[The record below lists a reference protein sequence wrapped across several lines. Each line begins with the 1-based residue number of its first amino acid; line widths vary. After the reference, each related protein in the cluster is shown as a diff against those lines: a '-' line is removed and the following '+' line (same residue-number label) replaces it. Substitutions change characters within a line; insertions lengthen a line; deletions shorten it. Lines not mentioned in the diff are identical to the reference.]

1 MTSMTYY
8 LSRGRKMNKKMV
20 LYFIG
25 WILRIEAI
33 CMLLPIITAIIYKE
47 SQLDDFVY
55 TALGCLLI
63 GLLIS
68 IKKPEDKAFY
78 TREGFVSVGIGWIVL
93 SMTGAVPFVMDGCI
107 PNYVDALFE
116 VISGFTTT
124 GATILSDVE
133 CLPKSMLMWR
143 SFTHWLGGMGILM
156 FILAL
161 LPVAGQNNMHIV
173 RAESPG
179 PTAGKFVAK
188 ARDSASILYGIYI
201 AITVVEAVLLMIGKM
216 PVFDALVLTFGTVGT
231 GGFGILNDSIG
242 SYTVYQQTVITIFM
256 LLCGT
261 NFNLYFLLLTKKF
274 KEAFGSEEIK
284 AYYLIVLSSSVLIT
298 INVLD
303 RFNGVVEAFRH
314 SIFQVASI
322 ITTTGY
328 STVDFD
334 TWPTFSKTI
343 LILLMFCGAC
353 AGSTGGGIKVSRIL
367 ICMKTVGKEF
377 TTMIHPRNVK
387 VLKFEGKAIDHDVLR
402 GVNTYIMTYVA
413 VFAGSLLIVSL
424 DNVDF
429 GSTFTAVAATIN
441 NIGPGIGAVG
451 PMANYGDF
459 SILSKLVMSFDMLA
473 GRLELFPML
482 LLFSV
487 RTWKKS
493 M

>member
-1 MTSMTYY
+1 MN
-8 LSRGRKMNKKMV
+8 RKIV
-20 LYFIG
+20 LYFIS
-25 WILRIEAI
+25 WVLKIEAV
-33 CMLLPIITAIIYKE
+33 CMLLPLVTAVIYKE
-47 SQLDDFVY
+47 STIGDFLI
-55 TALGCLLI
+55 TAVACLLVSV
-63 GLLIS
+63 LIS
-68 IKKPEDKAFY
+68 RGKPQDKAFY
-78 TREGFVSVGIGWIVL
+78 TREGFVSVGLGWIVL
-93 SMTGAVPFVMDGCI
+93 SLMGAVPFVLNGCI

-116 VISGFTTT
+116 VVSGFTTT
-124 GATILSDVE
+124 GATILTDVE
-133 CLPKSMLMWR
+133 VPPKSMLMWR

-161 LPVAGQNNMHIV
+161 LPAVGQNNMHIV

-201 AITVVEAVLLMIGKM
+201 AITVSEIVLLCIGRM
-216 PVFDALVLTFGTVGT
+216 SLFESIVLSFGTVGT
-231 GGFGILNDSIG
+231 GGFGVLNDSVG
-242 SYTVYQQTVITIFM
+242 SYTVYQQTVITIYM

-274 KEAFGSEEIK
+274 KEAFNSEEVK
-284 AYYLIVLSSSVLIT
+284 AYFAIVFASSIMIT
-298 INVLD
+298 FNVLGQFD
-303 RFNGVVEAFRH
+303 NVVEAFRH

-334 TWPTFSKTI
+334 LWPTFSKTI
-343 LILLMFCGAC
+343 LIILMFIGAC

-367 ICMKTVGKEF
+367 IALKTVGKEF

-387 VLKFEGKAIDHDVLR
+387 VLKFEGKPLERDVIR

-413 VFAGSLLIVSL
+413 LFAGSLLIVSL
-424 DNVDF
+424 DNFDF
-429 GSTFTAVAATIN
+429 QSSFTAIAATIN

-451 PMANYGDF
+451 PMANYSEF
-459 SILSKLVMSFDMLA
+459 SMVSKLVMSLDMLA

-482 LLFSV
+482 LLFSA
-487 RTWKKS
+487 RTWKRS
-493 M
+493 L

>member
-1 MTSMTYY
+1 MN
-8 LSRGRKMNKKMV
+8 RKMV
-20 LYFIG
+20 QYFIG
-25 WILRIEAI
+25 WILKIEAV
-33 CMLLPIITAIIYKE
+33 CMILPIITAIIYGEKQVVDFAVTAVALLVLGVVI
-47 SQLDDFVY
+47 SRRKPLDH
-55 TALGCLLI
+55 
-63 GLLIS
+63 
-68 IKKPEDKAFY
+68 AFY
-78 TREGFVSVGIGWIVL
+78 TREGFVSVGMGWIVL
-93 SMTGAVPFVMDGCI
+93 SMTGAIPFVTDGCI
-107 PNYVDALFE
+107 PNYIDALFE
-116 VISGFTTT
+116 VVSGFTTT

-133 CLPKSMLMWR
+133 VLPKSMLMWR

-188 ARDSASILYGIYI
+188 ARDSASILYGIYLF
-201 AITVVEAVLLMIGKM
+201 ITLSEIVLLAIGKM
-216 PVFDALVLTFGTVGT
+216 PMFDAITLSLGTVGT
-231 GGFGILNDSIG
+231 GGFGVLNDSIG
-242 SYTVYQQTVITIFM
+242 SYTVYQQTIITIFM

-261 NFNLYFLLLTKKF
+261 NFNLYFLLITKKF
-274 KEAFGSEEIK
+274 KDAFSLEEVK
-284 AYYLIVLSSSVLIT
+284 AFYVIVFSSSILIT
-298 INVLD
+298 INVLSQ
-303 RFNGVVEAFRH
+303 FNNNVIEAFRH

-334 TWPTFSKTI
+334 LWPTFSKTI
-343 LILLMFCGAC
+343 LVVLMFIGAC

-367 ICMKTVGKEF
+367 IALKTVGKEF

-402 GVNTYIMTYVA
+402 SVNTYIMTYV
-413 VFAGSLLIVSL
+413 VLFAGSLIVVSL
-424 DNVDF
+424 DNFDF
-429 GSTFTAVAATIN
+429 QSTFTAITATIN

-451 PMANYGDF
+451 PMCNYGGF
-459 SILSKLVMSFDMLA
+459 SYLSKIVMILDMLA
-473 GRLELFPML
+473 GRLELFPIL

-493 M
+493 L

>member
-1 MTSMTYY
+1 
-8 LSRGRKMNKKMV
+8 MNKKMV

-25 WILRIEAI
+25 WILRIEAV
-33 CMLLPIITAIIYKE
+33 CMILPIVTAVIYKE

-55 TALGCLLI
+55 TALGCLLV
-63 GLLIS
+63 GLIIS
-68 IKKPEDKAFY
+68 VKKPEDHAFY
-78 TREGFVSVGIGWIVL
+78 TREGFVSVGLGWIVL
-93 SMTGAVPFVMDGCI
+93 SMTGAIPFVTDGCI

-116 VISGFTTT
+116 VVSGFTTT
-124 GATILSDVE
+124 GATILTDVE
-133 CLPKSMLMWR
+133 VLPKSMLMWR

-201 AITVVEAVLLMIGKM
+201 AITVIEALLLIIGRL
-216 PVFDALVLTFGTVGT
+216 PVFDAIVLTFGTVGT

-261 NFNLYFLLLTKKF
+261 NFNLYFLLITKKF
-274 KEAFGSEEIK
+274 KDAFSLEEVK
-284 AYYLIVLSSSVLIT
+284 GYYLIVFSSSILIMF
-298 INVLD
+298 NVLD
-303 RFNGVVEAFRH
+303 KFNNNIIEAFRH
-314 SIFQVASI
+314 SLFQVASV

-334 TWPTFSKTI
+334 LWPTFSKSI
-343 LILLMFCGAC
+343 LVLLMFCGAC

-367 ICMKTVGKEF
+367 ICLKTVGKEF

-387 VLKFEGKAIDHDVLR
+387 VLKFEGKPIDHDVLR
-402 GVNTYIMTYVA
+402 GINTYIMTFIA
-413 VFAGSLLIVSL
+413 VFAGSLIIVSL
-424 DNVDF
+424 DDF
-429 GSTFTAVAATIN
+429 DFQSTFTAIAATIN

-451 PMANYGDF
+451 PMANYSEF
-459 SILSKLVMSFDMLA
+459 SALSKLVMSFDMLA
-473 GRLELFPML
+473 GRLELFPIL
-482 LLFSV
+482 LLFSM

>member
-1 MTSMTYY
+1 
-8 LSRGRKMNKKMV
+8 MNKKMV

-25 WILRIEAI
+25 WILKIEAI

-47 SQLDDFVY
+47 EQVFDFAF
-55 TALGCLLI
+55 TAFLCLVF

-68 IKKPEDKAFY
+68 MKKPKDHAFY
-78 TREGFVSVGIGWIVL
+78 TREGFVSVGIGWLVL
-93 SMTGAVPFVMDGCI
+93 SATGAVPFVTDGCI
-107 PNYVDALFE
+107 PSYVDALFE
-116 VISGFTTT
+116 VVSGFTTT
-124 GATILSDVE
+124 GATILNDVE

-201 AITVVEAVLLMIGKM
+201 SITVIEAILLIIGKM
-216 PVFDALVLTFGTVGT
+216 PVFDAILITFGTVGT
-231 GGFGILNDSIG
+231 GGFGVLNDSCG

-256 LLCGT
+256 LVCGT
-261 NFNLYFLLLTKKF
+261 NFSVYFLLLTKKF
-274 KEAFGSEEIK
+274 KEAFGLEEVK
-284 AYYLIVLSSSVLIT
+284 AFFAIVFSSSVLIT
-298 INVLD
+298 LNILD
-303 RFNGVVEAFRH
+303 KFGYNIIEAFRH
-314 SIFQVASI
+314 SIFQVASV

-334 TWPTFSKTI
+334 LWPTFSKSI
-343 LILLMFCGAC
+343 LIVLMFIGAC

-367 ICMKTVGKEF
+367 ICLKTVGKEF
-377 TTMIHPRNVK
+377 TTMIHPRNIK
-387 VLKFEGKAIDHDVLR
+387 VLKFEGKPIDHDVLR
-402 GVNTYIMTYVA
+402 GVNTYIMTYV
-413 VFAGSLLIVSL
+413 VVYAGSLLLVSL
-424 DNVDF
+424 DNFDF
-429 GSTFTAVAATIN
+429 ASTFTAIAATVN

-451 PMANYGDF
+451 PMANYSQFSDF
-459 SILSKLVMSFDMLA
+459 SKLIMTFDMLA
-473 GRLELFPML
+473 GRLELFPIL
-482 LLFSV
+482 LLFSP

>member
-1 MTSMTYY
+1 
-8 LSRGRKMNKKMV
+8 MNKKMV

-25 WILRIEAI
+25 WILKIEAI

-47 SQLDDFVY
+47 SQVNDFVV
-55 TALGCLLI
+55 TAMVCLCV
-63 GLLIS
+63 GLVIS
-68 IKKPEDKAFY
+68 LRKPVDHAFY
-78 TREGFVSVGIGWIVL
+78 TREGFVSVGLGWLVL
-93 SMTGAVPFVMDGCI
+93 SMTGAIPFVTDGCI
-107 PNYVDALFE
+107 PSYVDAFFE
-116 VISGFTTT
+116 VVSGFTTT
-124 GATILSDVE
+124 GATILTDVE
-133 CLPKSMLMWR
+133 VLPRSMLMWR

-188 ARDSASILYGIYI
+188 ARDSATILYSIYI
-201 AITVVEAVLLMIGKM
+201 AITLLEAILLMIGKM
-216 PVFDALVLTFGTVGT
+216 PVFDALLLTFGTVGT
-231 GGFGILNDSIG
+231 GGFGMLNDSCG

-274 KEAFGSEEIK
+274 REAFGIEEVK
-284 AYYLIVLSSSVLIT
+284 AFFFIVFSSAALITANVYHSFSSV
-298 INVLD
+298 
-303 RFNGVVEAFRH
+303 GEAFRH
-314 SIFQVASI
+314 SMFQVASI

-334 TWPTFSKTI
+334 LWPTFSKTI
-343 LILLMFCGAC
+343 LIILMFIGAC
-353 AGSTGGGIKVSRIL
+353 AGSTGGGIKVSRII
-367 ICMKTVGKEF
+367 ICLKTVGKEF

-387 VLKFEGKAIDHDVLR
+387 VLKFEGKPIDHDVLR
-402 GVNTYIMTYVA
+402 SVNTYIMTYVV
-413 VFAGSLLIVSL
+413 VFAGSLLLVSV
-424 DNVDF
+424 DNFDF

-451 PMANYGDF
+451 PMANYSQFSDF
-459 SILSKLVMSFDMLA
+459 AKIVMSLDMLA
-473 GRLELFPML
+473 GRLELFPIL

>member
-1 MTSMTYY
+1 
-8 LSRGRKMNKKMV
+8 MNKKMV

-25 WILRIEAI
+25 WILRIEAL
-33 CMLLPIITAIIYKE
+33 CMILPIITAVIYRE
-47 SQLDDFVY
+47 PQVMDFVI
-55 TALGCLLI
+55 TSIACLLV
-63 GLLIS
+63 GLLFS
-68 IKKPEDKAFY
+68 VKKPKDYAFY

-93 SMTGAVPFVMDGCI
+93 SMTGAVPFVLDGCI

-124 GATILSDVE
+124 GATILTDVE
-133 CLPKSMLMWR
+133 VLPRSMLMWR

-201 AITVVEAVLLMIGKM
+201 AITVTEAILLMIGKM
-216 PVFDALVLTFGTVGT
+216 PVFDALLLTFGTVGT
-231 GGFGILNDSIG
+231 GGFGMLNDSCG

-261 NFNLYFLLLTKKF
+261 NFNLYFLLLTKKY
-274 KEAFGSEEIK
+274 KDAFSIEEVK
-284 AYYLIVLSSSVLIT
+284 AFFIVVFSASILITWNVLSQFD
-298 INVLD
+298 NVI
-303 RFNGVVEAFRH
+303 EAFRH

-334 TWPTFSKTI
+334 LWPTFSKTI
-343 LILLMFCGAC
+343 LVTLMFIGAC
-353 AGSTGGGIKVSRIL
+353 AGSTGGGIKVSRIIIAL
-367 ICMKTVGKEF
+367 KTVSKEF

-387 VLKFEGKAIDHDVLR
+387 VLKFEGKVIDHDVLR
-402 GVNTYIMTYVA
+402 SVNTYIMTFA
-413 VFAGSLLIVSL
+413 TVFAGSLIIISL
-424 DNVDF
+424 DNFDF
-429 GSTFTAVAATIN
+429 QSTFTAVAATIN

-451 PMANYGDF
+451 PMANYSEF
-459 SILSKLVMSFDMLA
+459 SMLSKLVMCFDMLA
-473 GRLELFPML
+473 GRLELFPIL
-482 LLFSV
+482 LLFSM

>member
-1 MTSMTYY
+1 
-8 LSRGRKMNKKMV
+8 MNKKMV

-33 CMLLPIITAIIYKE
+33 CMILPLITAIIYKE
-47 SQLDDFVY
+47 PQVDDFAI
-55 TALGCLLI
+55 TALICGAVGVI
-63 GLLIS
+63 IS
-68 IKKPEDKAFY
+68 IKKPSDHAFY
-78 TREGFVSVGIGWIVL
+78 TREGFVSVGLGWIVL
-93 SMTGAVPFVMDGCI
+93 SMTGAIPFVMDGCI

-116 VISGFTTT
+116 VVSGFTTT
-124 GATILSDVE
+124 GATILTDVE
-133 CLPKSMLMWR
+133 VMPKSMLMWR

-201 AITVVEAVLLMIGKM
+201 AITIAEAILLMLGRM
-216 PVFDALVLTFGTVGT
+216 PVFDAIVLTFGTVGT
-231 GGFGILNDSIG
+231 GGFGVLNDSCG

-261 NFNLYFLLLTKKF
+261 NFNLYFLVLTKKF
-274 KEAFGSEEIK
+274 KEAFSIEEVK
-284 AYYLIVLSSSVLIT
+284 AFFIIVFASSILIT
-298 INVLD
+298 INVLKQFD
-303 RFNGVVEAFRH
+303 NVVEAFRH
-314 SIFQVASI
+314 SLFQVASI

-334 TWPTFSKTI
+334 LWPTFSKTI
-343 LILLMFCGAC
+343 LVVLMFVGAC

-387 VLKFEGKAIDHDVLR
+387 VLKFEGKVIDHDVLR
-402 GVNTYIMTYVA
+402 SVNTYIMTYA
-413 VFAGSLLIVSL
+413 ALFAGSLIIVSL
-424 DNVDF
+424 DNFDF
-429 GSTFTAVAATIN
+429 QSTFTAIAATIN

-451 PMANYGDF
+451 PMANYSEF
-459 SILSKLVMSFDMLA
+459 SALSKIVMSFDMLA
-473 GRLELFPML
+473 GRLELFPIL

-493 M
+493 L

>member
-1 MTSMTYY
+1 
-8 LSRGRKMNKKMV
+8 MNKKMV

-25 WILRIEAI
+25 WILKIEAV
-33 CMLLPIITAIIYKE
+33 CMMLPIVTAVIYKE
-47 SQLDDFVY
+47 PQVRDFIL
-55 TALGCLLI
+55 TAAICIII
-63 GLLIS
+63 GMLIS
-68 IKKPEDKAFY
+68 TKKPQDHAFY
-78 TREGFVSVGIGWIVL
+78 TREGFVSVGLGWIVL
-93 SMTGAVPFVMDGCI
+93 SMTGAIPFVTDGCI

-124 GATILSDVE
+124 GATILNDVE

-188 ARDSASILYGIYI
+188 ARDSASILYGIYM
-201 AITVVEAVLLMIGKM
+201 AITVLEALLLIAGKM
-216 PVFDALVLTFGTVGT
+216 PVFDAILITFGTVGT
-231 GGFGILNDSIG
+231 GGFGVLNDSCG

-261 NFNLYFLLLTKKF
+261 NFNVYFLLLTKKF
-274 KEAFGSEEIK
+274 KEAFSLEEVRAFFI
-284 AYYLIVLSSSVLIT
+284 IVFSSSILIT
-298 INVLD
+298 WNVLEQ
-303 RFNGVVEAFRH
+303 FGGNIIEAFRH
-314 SIFQVASI
+314 SIFQVASV

-334 TWPTFSKTI
+334 LWPTFSKTI
-343 LILLMFCGAC
+343 MIVVMFVGAC

-367 ICMKTVGKEF
+367 ICLKTVGKEF

-387 VLKFEGKAIDHDVLR
+387 VLKFEGKVIDHDVLR
-402 GVNTYIMTYVA
+402 SVNTYIMTYVA
-413 VFAGSLLIVSL
+413 LFAGSLIVVSL
-424 DNVDF
+424 DNFDF
-429 GSTFTAVAATIN
+429 QSTFTAIVATIN

-451 PMANYGDF
+451 PMANYSGF
-459 SILSKLVMSFDMLA
+459 SMLSKIVMCFDMLA
-473 GRLELFPML
+473 GRLELFPIL

>member
-1 MTSMTYY
+1 
-8 LSRGRKMNKKMV
+8 MNKKMV

-33 CMLLPIITAIIYKE
+33 CMLLPIITAIIYRE
-47 SQLDDFVY
+47 PQLFDFVI
-55 TALGCLLI
+55 TAIGCGAVGTIL
-63 GLLIS
+63 S
-68 IKKPEDKAFY
+68 IKKPKDYAFY
-78 TREGFVSVGIGWIVL
+78 TREGFVSVGMGWIVL
-93 SMTGAVPFVMDGCI
+93 SMTGAIPFVMDGCI
-107 PNYVDALFE
+107 PKYVDALFE

-133 CLPKSMLMWR
+133 VLPRSMLMWR

-188 ARDSASILYGIYI
+188 ARDSATILYAIYI
-201 AITVVEAVLLMIGKM
+201 AITITEAVLLIIGKM
-216 PVFDALVLTFGTVGT
+216 PIFDAILLTFGTVGT
-231 GGFGILNDSIG
+231 GGFGVLNDSCG

-274 KEAFGSEEIK
+274 KEAFGIEEVK
-284 AYYLIVLSSSVLIT
+284 AYFAVVFASAILIT
-298 INVLD
+298 FNVLNQFD
-303 RFNGVVEAFRH
+303 GVIEAFRH
-314 SIFQVASI
+314 SLFQVASI

-334 TWPTFSKTI
+334 LWPTFSKTL
-343 LILLMFCGAC
+343 LILLMFIGAC
-353 AGSTGGGIKVSRIL
+353 AGSTGGGIKVSRIV
-367 ICMKTVGKEF
+367 ICLKTVGKEF
-377 TTMIHPRNVK
+377 TTMIHPRNIK
-387 VLKFEGKAIDHDVLR
+387 VLKFEGKVIDHDVLR
-402 GVNTYIMTYVA
+402 SVNTYIMTYVT
-413 VFAGSLLIVSL
+413 VFAGSLLVVSL
-424 DNVDF
+424 DKYDF
-429 GSTFTAVAATIN
+429 QSTFTAVAATIN

-459 SILSKLVMSFDMLA
+459 STLSKLVMSFDMLA
-473 GRLELFPML
+473 GRLELFPIL

-493 M
+493 L

>member
-1 MTSMTYY
+1 
-8 LSRGRKMNKKMV
+8 MNKKMV

-25 WILRIEAI
+25 WILKIEAV
-33 CMLLPIITAIIYKE
+33 CMILPIVTAVIYKE
-47 SQLDDFVY
+47 PQVRDFIL
-55 TALGCLLI
+55 TAAICIII
-63 GLLIS
+63 GMLIS
-68 IKKPEDKAFY
+68 TKKPQDHAFY
-78 TREGFVSVGIGWIVL
+78 TREGFVSVGLGWIVL
-93 SMTGAVPFVMDGCI
+93 SMTGAIPFVTDGCI

-124 GATILSDVE
+124 GATILNDVE

-188 ARDSASILYGIYI
+188 ARDSASILYGIYM
-201 AITVVEAVLLMIGKM
+201 AITVLEALLLIAGKM
-216 PVFDALVLTFGTVGT
+216 PVFDAILITFGTVGT
-231 GGFGILNDSIG
+231 GGFGVLNDSCG

-261 NFNLYFLLLTKKF
+261 NFNVYFLLLTKKF
-274 KEAFGSEEIK
+274 KEAFSLEEVRAFFI
-284 AYYLIVLSSSVLIT
+284 IVFSSSILIT
-298 INVLD
+298 WNVLEQ
-303 RFNGVVEAFRH
+303 FGGNIIEAFRH
-314 SIFQVASI
+314 SIFQVASV

-334 TWPTFSKTI
+334 LWPTFSKTI
-343 LILLMFCGAC
+343 MIVVMFVGAC

-367 ICMKTVGKEF
+367 ICLKTVGKEF

-387 VLKFEGKAIDHDVLR
+387 VLKFEGKVIDHDVLR
-402 GVNTYIMTYVA
+402 SVNTYIMTYVA
-413 VFAGSLLIVSL
+413 LFAGSLIVVSL
-424 DNVDF
+424 DNFDF
-429 GSTFTAVAATIN
+429 QSTFTAIVATIN

-451 PMANYGDF
+451 PMANYSGF
-459 SILSKLVMSFDMLA
+459 SMLSKIVMCFDMLA
-473 GRLELFPML
+473 GRLELFPIL

>member
-1 MTSMTYY
+1 
-8 LSRGRKMNKKMV
+8 MNKKMV

-25 WILRIEAI
+25 WILKIEAV
-33 CMLLPIITAIIYKE
+33 CMILPIVTAVIYKE
-47 SQLDDFVY
+47 PQVRDFIL
-55 TALGCLLI
+55 TAAICIII
-63 GLLIS
+63 GMLIS
-68 IKKPEDKAFY
+68 TKKPQDHAFY
-78 TREGFVSVGIGWIVL
+78 TREGFVSVGLGWIVL
-93 SMTGAVPFVMDGCI
+93 SMTGAIPFVTDGCI

-124 GATILSDVE
+124 GATILNDVE

-188 ARDSASILYGIYI
+188 ARDSASILYGIYM
-201 AITVVEAVLLMIGKM
+201 AITVLEALLLIAGKM
-216 PVFDALVLTFGTVGT
+216 PVFDAILITFGTVGT
-231 GGFGILNDSIG
+231 GGFGVLNDSCG

-261 NFNLYFLLLTKKF
+261 NFNVYFLLLTKKF
-274 KEAFGSEEIK
+274 KEAFSLEEVRAFFI
-284 AYYLIVLSSSVLIT
+284 IVFSSSILIT
-298 INVLD
+298 WNVLEQ
-303 RFNGVVEAFRH
+303 FGGNIIEAFRH
-314 SIFQVASI
+314 SIFQVASV

-334 TWPTFSKTI
+334 LWPTFSKTI
-343 LILLMFCGAC
+343 MIVVMFVGAC

-367 ICMKTVGKEF
+367 ICLKTVGKEF

-387 VLKFEGKAIDHDVLR
+387 VLKFEGKVIDHDVLR
-402 GVNTYIMTYVA
+402 SVNTYIMTYVA
-413 VFAGSLLIVSL
+413 LFAGSLIVVSL
-424 DNVDF
+424 DNFDF
-429 GSTFTAVAATIN
+429 QSTFTAIVATIN

-451 PMANYGDF
+451 PMANYSNF
-459 SILSKLVMSFDMLA
+459 SILSKIVMCFDMLA
-473 GRLELFPML
+473 GRLELFPIL

>member
-1 MTSMTYY
+1 
-8 LSRGRKMNKKMV
+8 MNKKMV

-25 WILRIEAI
+25 WILRIEAL
-33 CMLLPIITAIIYKE
+33 CMVLPIITAIIYKE

-55 TALGCLLI
+55 TAIGCLTVGLI
-63 GLLIS
+63 IS
-68 IKKPEDKAFY
+68 MKKPEDYAFY
-78 TREGFVSVGIGWIVL
+78 TREGFVSVGLGWIVL
-93 SMTGAVPFVMDGCI
+93 SMTGAIPFVTDGCI
-107 PNYVDALFE
+107 PSYVDALFE

-133 CLPKSMLMWR
+133 VLPKSMLMWR

-201 AITVVEAVLLMIGKM
+201 AITVVEAILLFVGGMSL
-216 PVFDALVLTFGTVGT
+216 FDSLVLTFGTVGT
-231 GGFGILNDSIG
+231 GGFGVLNDSIG
-242 SYTVYQQTVITIFM
+242 SYSVYHQTVITIFM

-274 KEAFGSEEIK
+274 REAFSIEEVK
-284 AYYLIVLSSSVLIT
+284 AYFAIVFSSSLLIAF
-298 INVLD
+298 NVLGQFD
-303 RFNGVVEAFRH
+303 NFVEAFRH

-334 TWPTFSKTI
+334 LWPTFSKTI
-343 LILLMFCGAC
+343 LIVLMFIGAC

-367 ICMKTVGKEF
+367 ICLKTVGKEF
-377 TTMIHPRNVK
+377 TTMIHPRNIK
-387 VLKFEGKAIDHDVLR
+387 VLKFEGKVIDHDVLR
-402 GVNTYIMTYVA
+402 GVNTYIMTYA
-413 VFAGSLLIVSL
+413 ALFAGSLIIVSL
-424 DNVDF
+424 DNFDF
-429 GSTFTAVAATIN
+429 QSTFTAIAATIN

-473 GRLELFPML
+473 GRLELFPIL
-482 LLFSV
+482 LLFSH

-493 M
+493 L

>member
-1 MTSMTYY
+1 
-8 LSRGRKMNKKMV
+8 MNKKMV

-25 WILRIEAI
+25 WILKIEAV
-33 CMLLPIITAIIYKE
+33 CMILPIVTAVIYKE
-47 SQLDDFVY
+47 PQVRDFIL
-55 TALGCLLI
+55 TAAICIII
-63 GLLIS
+63 GMLIS
-68 IKKPEDKAFY
+68 TKKPQDHAFY
-78 TREGFVSVGIGWIVL
+78 TREGFVSVGLGWIVL
-93 SMTGAVPFVMDGCI
+93 SMTGAIPFVTDGCI

-124 GATILSDVE
+124 GATILNDVE
-133 CLPKSMLMWR
+133 CLPKSMLLWR

-188 ARDSASILYGIYI
+188 ARDSASILYGIYM
-201 AITVVEAVLLMIGKM
+201 AITVLEALLLIAGKM
-216 PVFDALVLTFGTVGT
+216 PVFDAILITFGTVGT
-231 GGFGILNDSIG
+231 GGFGVLNDSCG

-261 NFNLYFLLLTKKF
+261 NFNVYFLLLTKKF
-274 KEAFGSEEIK
+274 KEAFSLEEVRAFFI
-284 AYYLIVLSSSVLIT
+284 IVFSSSILIT
-298 INVLD
+298 WNVLEQ
-303 RFNGVVEAFRH
+303 FGGNIIEAFRH
-314 SIFQVASI
+314 SIFQVASV

-334 TWPTFSKTI
+334 LWPTFSKTI
-343 LILLMFCGAC
+343 MIVVMFVGAC

-367 ICMKTVGKEF
+367 ICLKTVGKEF

-387 VLKFEGKAIDHDVLR
+387 VLKFEGKVIDHDVLR
-402 GVNTYIMTYVA
+402 SVNTYIMTYVA
-413 VFAGSLLIVSL
+413 LFAGSLIVVSL
-424 DNVDF
+424 DNFDF
-429 GSTFTAVAATIN
+429 QSTFTAIVATIN

-451 PMANYGDF
+451 PMANYSGF
-459 SILSKLVMSFDMLA
+459 SMLSKIVMCFDMLA
-473 GRLELFPML
+473 GRLELFPIL

>member
-1 MTSMTYY
+1 
-8 LSRGRKMNKKMV
+8 MNKKMV

-25 WILRIEAI
+25 WILKIEAV
-33 CMLLPIITAIIYKE
+33 CMILPIITAIIYKE
-47 SQLDDFVY
+47 SQVDDFVV
-55 TALGCLLI
+55 TAICCLSV

-68 IKKPEDKAFY
+68 IKKPKDHAFY
-78 TREGFVSVGIGWIVL
+78 TREGFVSVGMGWIVL
-93 SMTGAVPFVMDGCI
+93 SMTGAIPFVTDGCI

-116 VISGFTTT
+116 VVSGFTTT
-124 GATILSDVE
+124 GATILTDVE
-133 CLPKSMLMWR
+133 CMPKSMLMWR

-188 ARDSASILYGIYI
+188 ARDSATILYGIYI
-201 AITVVEAVLLMIGKM
+201 AITVVEAILLIIGKM
-216 PVFDALVLTFGTVGT
+216 PIFESLLLTFGTVGT
-231 GGFGILNDSIG
+231 GGFGVLNDSIG
-242 SYTVYQQTVITIFM
+242 SYTVYQQTVITVFM

-274 KEAFGSEEIK
+274 KEAFSIEEVK
-284 AYYLIVLSSSVLIT
+284 AYLVIVFSSSILIT
-298 INVLD
+298 INVLKM
-303 RFNGVVEAFRH
+303 FGGNVIEAFRH

-334 TWPTFSKTI
+334 LWPTFSKTI
-343 LILLMFCGAC
+343 LVLLMFCGAC

-367 ICMKTVGKEF
+367 ICFKTVGKEF

-387 VLKFEGKAIDHDVLR
+387 VLKFEGKVIDHDVLR
-402 GVNTYIMTYVA
+402 SVNTYIMTYA
-413 VFAGSLLIVSL
+413 ALFAGSLLVVSL
-424 DNVDF
+424 DNFDF
-429 GSTFTAVAATIN
+429 QSTFTAIAATIN

-451 PMANYGDF
+451 PMANYADF
-459 SILSKLVMSFDMLA
+459 SMLSKLVMCFDMLA
-473 GRLELFPML
+473 GRLELFPIL

-493 M
+493 L

>member
-1 MTSMTYY
+1 
-8 LSRGRKMNKKMV
+8 MNKKMV

-25 WILRIEAI
+25 WILKIEAV
-33 CMLLPIITAIIYKE
+33 CMILPIVTAVIYKE
-47 SQLDDFVY
+47 PQVRDFIL
-55 TALGCLLI
+55 TAAICIII
-63 GLLIS
+63 GMLIS
-68 IKKPEDKAFY
+68 TKKPQDHAFY
-78 TREGFVSVGIGWIVL
+78 TREGFVSVGLGWIVL
-93 SMTGAVPFVMDGCI
+93 SMTGAIPFVTDGCI

-124 GATILSDVE
+124 GATILNDVE

-188 ARDSASILYGIYI
+188 ARDSASILYGIYM
-201 AITVVEAVLLMIGKM
+201 AITVLEALLLIAGKM
-216 PVFDALVLTFGTVGT
+216 PVFDAILITFGTVGT
-231 GGFGILNDSIG
+231 GGFGVLNDSCG

-261 NFNLYFLLLTKKF
+261 NFNVYFLLLTKKF
-274 KEAFGSEEIK
+274 KEAFSLEEVRAFFI
-284 AYYLIVLSSSVLIT
+284 IVFSSSILIT
-298 INVLD
+298 WNVLEQ
-303 RFNGVVEAFRH
+303 FGGNIIEAFRH
-314 SIFQVASI
+314 SIFQVASV

-334 TWPTFSKTI
+334 LWPTFSKTI
-343 LILLMFCGAC
+343 MIVVMFVGAC

-367 ICMKTVGKEF
+367 ICLKTVGKEF

-387 VLKFEGKAIDHDVLR
+387 VLKFEGKVIDHDVLR
-402 GVNTYIMTYVA
+402 SVNTYIMTYVA
-413 VFAGSLLIVSL
+413 LFAGSLIVVSL
-424 DNVDF
+424 DNFDF
-429 GSTFTAVAATIN
+429 QSTFTAIVATIN

-451 PMANYGDF
+451 PMANYSGF
-459 SILSKLVMSFDMLA
+459 SMLSKIVMCFDMLA
-473 GRLELFPML
+473 GRLALFPIL

>member
-1 MTSMTYY
+1 
-8 LSRGRKMNKKMV
+8 MNKKMV

-33 CMLLPIITAIIYKE
+33 CMILPIITAIIYRE
-47 SQLDDFVY
+47 DQIREFLV
-55 TALGCLLI
+55 TALICLGVGIFL
-63 GLLIS
+63 S
-68 IKKPEDKAFY
+68 MKKPTDHAFY
-78 TREGFVSVGIGWIVL
+78 TREGFVSVGLGWIVL
-93 SMTGAVPFVMDGCI
+93 SMTGALPFVLDGCI
-107 PNYVDALFE
+107 PSYVDALFE
-116 VISGFTTT
+116 VVSGFTTT
-124 GATILSDVE
+124 GATILNDVE
-133 CLPKSMLMWR
+133 VLPRSMLMWR

-179 PTAGKFVAK
+179 PTAGKFVAR
-188 ARDSASILYGIYI
+188 ARDSAAILYIIYI
-201 AITVVEAVLLMIGKM
+201 AITVTEAILLIIGKM
-216 PVFDALVLTFGTVGT
+216 PVYDAILITFGTVGT
-231 GGFGILNDSIG
+231 GGFGMLNDSCG

-261 NFNLYFLLLTKKF
+261 NFYLYFLLLTKKF
-274 KEAFGSEEIK
+274 KDAFSLEEVK
-284 AYYLIVLSSSVLIT
+284 TYFAIVFASSILIT

-303 RFNGVVEAFRH
+303 KFDGVVEAFRH

-334 TWPTFSKTI
+334 LWPTFSKTI
-343 LILLMFCGAC
+343 LVLIMFCGAC
-353 AGSTGGGIKVSRIL
+353 AGSTGGGIKVSRII
-367 ICMKTVGKEF
+367 ICVKTVGKEF

-402 GVNTYIMTYVA
+402 SVNTYIMTYIA

-424 DNVDF
+424 DNFDF
-429 GSTFTAVAATIN
+429 QSTFTAITATIN

-451 PMANYGDF
+451 PMANYSGF
-459 SILSKLVMSFDMLA
+459 SDLSKIVMSFDMLA
-473 GRLELFPML
+473 GRLELFPIL
-482 LLFSV
+482 LLFSA